1 METLMRMG
9 ERNSMDVFQIILEK
23 KIVAIFRGIA
33 GEQAN
38 RGAEALIQGGIQV
51 LEVTMN
57 TEGVLKTISDW
68 RAKYE
73 GKACIG
79 AGTVIDV
86 EMAREAVA
94 AGAQF
99 LISPNLDE
107 AVVRYGVEHNI
118 DVFPGVMTPTEIVRA
133 WKCGARAVKL
143 FPMASL
149 GLSYLKDVRAP
160 LDQIPMIVTG
170 GVNLDNIGQFIQAGA
185 AGVGLG
191 NHLVNKKLIDDGNFD
206 ALQALARSYVDAVT
220 AASR

>member
-1 METLMRMG
+1 MRMG

>member
-1 METLMRMG
+1 
-9 ERNSMDVFQIILEK
+9 MDVLQVVEHH
-23 KIVAIFRGIA
+23 KIVAIFRGVS
-33 GEQAN
+33 GEAAD
-38 RGAEALIQGGIQV
+38 RGAEALLRGGIKV

-57 TEGVLKTISDW
+57 TEGAMNSLERW
-68 RAKYE
+68 RKAYE
-73 GKACIG
+73 GEAYFG
-79 AGTVIDV
+79 AGTVLDL
-86 EMAREAVA
+86 EMAKVAVA

-107 AVVRYGVEHNI
+107 EVVRYGIEQGV

-133 WKCGARAVKL
+133 WKAGARAVKL

-149 GLSYLKDVRAP
+149 GIGYLKDIRAP

-170 GVNLDNIGQFIQAGA
+170 GVNLDNIADFVKAGV

-191 NHLVNKKLIDDGNFD
+191 SNLVDKKLIAEGKFD
-206 ALQALARSYVDAVT
+206 ELEANARKYVEAVA

>member
-1 METLMRMG
+1 MRMG

-57 TEGVLKTISDW
+57 TEGVLKTISDL